1 MKLFPIKWW
10 SEVLDRLSRCGVG
23 LATSQALFITSGKKH
38 TVSHLIYKM
47 LSILSRN
54 IHASKWNRAT
64 HSHTF
69 LGICWMCCT
78 ARFHSFTP
86 LSTLLPL
93 PLYVSCPHPHPCM
106 FTDFLVCASVSR
118 ELNTGLFDESV
129 QKQPADLPWHAH
141 TLMHW
146 ANVMLY
152 ELKQCFSKGSVFTV
166 QDKSVHIL

>member
-1 MKLFPIKWW
+1 MVKLFPIKGW
-10 SEVLDRLSRCGVG
+10 SEVWDRLSRCGVG
-23 LATSQALFITSGKKH
+23 LATSQALFITSGKKAH
-38 TVSHLIYKM
+38 
-47 LSILSRN
+47 SIPFNLQNCWAFSDTCN
-54 IHASKWNRAT
+54 KWSRAT

-78 ARFHSFTP
+78 ARSHSFTP

-106 FTDFLVCASVSR
+106 FTDFPVSASVSR

-141 TLMHW
+141 TDTHRRVGQTSCCM
-146 ANVMLY
+146 N
-152 ELKQCFSKGSVFTV
+152 
-166 QDKSVHIL
+166 